1 MQGVRNNAPTFRGLK
16 SLNVSVFRLK
26 FWPRLSCCEQA
37 AVADPTVA
45 LACA

>member
-1 MQGVRNNAPTFRGLK
+1 MQGVRNNVPTFPVLK
-16 SLNVSVFRLK
+16 SRSVSVFRLK
-26 FWPRLSCCEQA
+26 SCPRLSCCEQA

>member
-1 MQGVRNNAPTFRGLK
+1 MQGVRNNVPTFPDLK
-16 SLNVSVFRLK
+16 SVSVSVFRLK